1 VEIKGGRNLA
11 LFLWLEILGD
21 REETTRMKIDALTK
35 SLLAVIALALSLI
48 AVHPFIAPQPVAAA
62 DPTSTTALYIEPGT
76 TTLRSP
82 GADRAVTG
90 KVVVDLTNGDVWGFP
105 TLTNAP
111 YPLDATKNSPPVS
124 RPIYLGKYDFAAIQ
138 AGTTK

>member
-1 VEIKGGRNLA
+1 
-11 LFLWLEILGD
+11 
-21 REETTRMKIDALTK
+21 MKIDVLTK
-35 SLLAVIALALSLI
+35 SLLAVIAFALSLI
-48 AVHPFIAPQPVAAA
+48 AVRPFIAPQAVKAA
-62 DPTSTTALYIEPGT
+62 DSTSSTALYIEPGT

-90 KVVVDLTNGDVWGFP
+90 KVVVDLTNGNVWGFP

-124 RPIYLGKYDFAAIQ
+124 RPIYLGKYDFVAIQ
-138 AGTTK
+138 ASGNK

>member
-1 VEIKGGRNLA
+1 
-11 LFLWLEILGD
+11 
-21 REETTRMKIDALTK
+21 MKIDVLTK
-35 SLLAVIALALSLI
+35 SLLALIALALGVI

-62 DPTSTTALYIEPGT
+62 DPTPAPSLYIEPGT

-82 GADRAVTG
+82 AADRAVTG
-90 KVVVDLTNGDVWGFP
+90 KVVVDLTNGNVWGFP

-124 RPIYLGKYDFAAIQ
+124 RPIYLGKYDFAAIYT
-138 AGTTK
+138 AGTK

>member
-1 VEIKGGRNLA
+1 
-11 LFLWLEILGD
+11 
-21 REETTRMKIDALTK
+21 MKIDVLTK
-35 SLLAVIALALSLI
+35 SLLAVIALSLSVI

-62 DPTSTTALYIEPGT
+62 DLTPNSALYIEPGT

-90 KVVVDLTNGDVWGFP
+90 KVVVDLTNGNVWGFP

-124 RPIYLGKYDFAAIQ
+124 RPIYLGKYDFAAMQ
-138 AGTTK
+138 GGGTR